1 LEKFF
6 FFVFRLFNE
15 IQAFLNL
22 QLLGLKRQFLRK
34 PRKLLAE
41 MVVAAGDKKR
51 KLGAG
56 AAYEA

>member
-1 LEKFF
+1 ML
-6 FFVFRLFNE
+6 E

-22 QLLGLKRQFLRK
+22 QLLGLKCQF
-34 PRKLLAE
+34 LAE